1 MKLRPGGHAGPVLF
15 RRVVKMRIGRK
26 TMAMFVFVCGMIL
39 TGLSGCHREDP
50 NDERTLEKRPHTE
63 TVKPVDRSDA
73 FRP

>member
-1 MKLRPGGHAGPVLF
+1 MRSSRRRMAILVFLSGMMLGGV
-15 RRVVKMRIGRK
+15 
-26 TMAMFVFVCGMIL
+26 
-39 TGLSGCHREDP
+39 SGCHREDP